1 MKDLSSYRGRP
12 YQFIGRFIA
21 AYPYAHS
28 AIGMAVIAAVFCSV
42 STQYGVKFLVDA
54 LAVSAHQS
62 MVWAGFALLAGL
74 IAADNLLWRVASWIA
89 NATFV
94 DVSGAVRRALFRYL
108 TGHAPSYF
116 QNQPPGAL
124 ASRITATS
132 NALYTGETMVTFNV
146 LPPLIATLISV
157 AYMATVSLS
166 MAAVVALAGASI
178 GAVIFHYAR
187 RARPLHRAYANEA
200 AAVDGQMV
208 DVVSNMALVK
218 AFGRLSFEHR
228 RLSGVVSREMIARK
242 RSLFALEKLRI
253 LHAIATSICTF
264 ALLAWVITLWS
275 NGHASA
281 GDVILVCTL
290 GISVLSATR
299 DLAVA
304 LVDVT
309 QHLARL
315 SEALEQLLTPHSLT
329 LLDEETGKTRSFSGQ
344 IEFRDVGFSYPDGHQ
359 ALRAV
364 TFAIEPGE
372 QVGIVGVSGGG
383 KSTIFALLQRF
394 YEADSG
400 AVIIDGQNV
409 RDIPETALRRVIGVV
424 SQDVTMFHRSL
435 RENIRYG
442 RPGATDAEIWR
453 AVEAA
458 KCDGFISAM
467 PRGLDTVVGDR
478 GTKLSG
484 GQRQRIAIARAFLK
498 NAPILLLDEAT
509 SALDADSEEKV
520 REALEN
526 LMAGRT
532 VLAIAHRL
540 STLRTFKR
548 VMVVDQGCVIE
559 DGHPETLIRRGGAYK
574 SMVDLELSRVSGLR
588 TAA

>member
-21 AYPYAHS
+21 AYPYAHA
-28 AIGMAVIAAVFCSV
+28 AIGLAVVAAVFCSV
-42 STQYGVKFLVDA
+42 STQYGVKYLVDA
-54 LAVSAHQS
+54 LSGAGSQEK
-62 MVWAGFALLAGL
+62 VWIGFALLAGL

-89 NATFV
+89 NSAFV
-94 DVSGAVRRALFRYL
+94 DVSGNVRRTLFKYL

-116 QNQPPGAL
+116 QSQPPGAL
-124 ASRITATS
+124 TSRITATS

-146 LPPLIATLISV
+146 LPPLIATVVSV
-157 AYMATVSLS
+157 AYMATVSLT
-166 MAAVVALAGASI
+166 MAAVLALAGIAI
-178 GAVIFHYAR
+178 GAFIFHYAA

-208 DVVSNMALVK
+208 DVVSNMSLVK
-218 AFGRLSFEHR
+218 AFGRLPFEHR
-228 RLSGVVSREMIARK
+228 RLSGVVSKEMIARK
-242 RSLFALEKLRI
+242 RSLYALERLRI
-253 LHAIATSICTF
+253 FHALATSLFTF

-275 NGHASA
+275 NGHATA

-315 SEALEQLLTPHSLT
+315 SEALERLLTPHT
-329 LLDEETGKTRSFSGQ
+329 LAIPHGNVEEMPQSPGRIAFEEVS
-344 IEFRDVGFSYPDGHQ
+344 FSYPDGRN
-359 ALRAV
+359 ALSSV
-364 TFAIEPGE
+364 SFAIDKGE
-372 QVGIVGVSGGG
+372 QIGIVGPSGGG
-383 KSTIFALLQRF
+383 KSTIFSLIQRF

-400 AVIIDGQNV
+400 TVLLDGQDV
-409 RDIPETALRRVIGVV
+409 SIIPDEALRRAIGVV
-424 SQDVTMFHRSL
+424 SQDVTLFHRSL

-442 RPGATDAEIWR
+442 RPGASDAEIWH

-458 KCDGFISAM
+458 RCDGFISAM
-467 PRGLDTVVGDR
+467 PHGLDTVVGDR
-478 GTKLSG
+478 GAKLSG

-540 STLRTFKR
+540 STLRSFRR
-548 VMVVDQGCVIE
+548 VIVVDQGSVIE
-559 DGHPETLIRRGGAYK
+559 DGPPEALLRSGGAYK
-574 SMVDLELSRVSGLR
+574 AMVDLELSRLSGLR
-588 TAA
+588 AA